1 MKSVSFDFE
10 GVLGILISEIR
21 RDNIKTLTDY
31 ESIEPVL
38 NKGLVMIIA
47 KTHTCS
53 TCAMINTHLESTINR
68 LDEIEHYQVFVDD
81 VDSFRG
87 KHVVFSV
94 PTVLIFSE
102 GKELLRESRFIDTHK
117 INRLIDAYLS

>member
-1 MKSVSFDFE
+1 MN
-10 GVLGILISEIR
+10 VLE
-21 RDNIKTLTDY
+21 NY
-31 ESIEPVL
+31 ESIEKVIE
-38 NKGLVMIIA
+38 KDFVMIVA

-53 TCAMINTHLESTINR
+53 TCAMISEHLNNTIER
-68 LDEIEHYQVFVDD
+68 LDEVEHYQVFVDD

-94 PTVLIFSE
+94 PTVLIFSN

-117 INRLIDAYLS
+117 INRLIDAYLA

>member
-1 MKSVSFDFE
+1 ME
-10 GVLGILISEIR
+10 
-21 RDNIKTLTDY
+21 TLTDY
-31 ESIEPVL
+31 QSIEATI
-38 NKGLVMIIA
+38 KKDLVMIIA

-53 TCAMINTHLESTINR
+53 TCAMINEHLKNTVKR
-68 LDEIEHYQVFVDD
+68 LDEIDHYQVFVDD

>member
-1 MKSVSFDFE
+1 MD
-10 GVLGILISEIR
+10 
-21 RDNIKTLTDY
+21 TLTDH
-31 ESIEPVL
+31 ESIEKVL
-38 NKGLVMIIA
+38 YKDLVMIIA

-53 TCAMINTHLESTINR
+53 TCAMINDHLQNTVKR
-68 LDEIEHYQVFVDD
+68 LDEIEHYQVFIDD

-102 GKELLRESRFIDTHK
+102 GKELLRESRFIDIHK

>member
-1 MKSVSFDFE
+1 MD
-10 GVLGILISEIR
+10 VL
-21 RDNIKTLTDY
+21 KDY
-31 ESIEPVL
+31 ESIEDIL
-38 NKGLVMIIA
+38 NKDLVIIVA

-53 TCAMINTHLESTINR
+53 TCTMISEHLHHTIKR
-68 LDEIEHYQVFVDD
+68 LNEVEHYQVFVDD
-81 VDSFRG
+81 MDSFRG

-94 PTVLIFSE
+94 PTVLIFSN